1 MPDNRAS
8 LGEAAVLVSLAGDSQ
23 NHQGSFEGLYVQ
35 CRGRAY
41 GVTPGTLDWAMGAGP
56 LLLGTGTTPPALGLL
71 TRVAW
76 LGLRRDAE
84 AFEPVGLLQRRAG

>member
-23 NHQGSFEGLYVQ
+23 NHQGSFEGLEVQ
-35 CRGRAY
+35 CRGRRANLLLLRAS

-56 LLLGTGTTPPALGLL
+56 LLLGTGPTPPA
-71 TRVAW
+71 W
-76 LGLRRDAE
+76 E
-84 AFEPVGLLQRRAG
+84 S